1 MDNRIEALSW
11 LRSEKEMS
19 KFSELKYKAV
29 FVENQKIAKVRD
41 VIIDTDEWKVTHL
54 IVDLTKEAAKEIL
67 GSPKGILNT
76 LAVSALEKGTACCTP
91 KGIEIKVSKGQL
103 HMYLRPV

>member
-1 MDNRIEALSW
+1 
-11 LRSEKEMS
+11 MS
-19 KFSELKYKAV
+19 KFSELKHKDV
-29 FVENQKIAKVRD
+29 IVENQKIAEVTD

-54 IVDLTKEAAKEIL
+54 VIELTKEAAKEIL
-67 GSPKGILNT
+67 GSPKGMPNT

-103 HMYLRPV
+103 HMYLRPVET